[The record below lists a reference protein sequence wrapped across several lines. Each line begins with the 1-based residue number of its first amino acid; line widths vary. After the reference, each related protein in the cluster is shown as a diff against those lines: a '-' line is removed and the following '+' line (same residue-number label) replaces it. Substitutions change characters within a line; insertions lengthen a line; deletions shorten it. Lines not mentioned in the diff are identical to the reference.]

1 MTAAID
7 SYVQTCD
14 TCQRVNKKLEKPA
27 ATLHPIS
34 VDSPWHRIGIDLIGP
49 LPRTA
54 LGNIYIITC
63 TDFFTKWPEASA
75 IADKAALTVASF
87 LFKLITRHGSP
98 VIIQSDQGREFV
110 NQVNDHLFK
119 LSGVQH
125 RISAAYHPQTNGLDE
140 RFNQTLVNALTKMT
154 AEKPDEWDQYIDP
167 ILFAYRCVSMYMIS
181 IAKINVIGRY
191 RTGVYML
198 LTT

>member
-1 MTAAID
+1 M
-7 SYVQTCD
+7 
-14 TCQRVNKKLEKPA
+14 
-27 ATLHPIS
+27 
-34 VDSPWHRIGIDLIGP
+34 
-49 LPRTA
+49 
-54 LGNIYIITC
+54 YIITC

-75 IADKAALTVASF
+75 ITDKAALTVASF

-110 NQVNDHLFK
+110 NQVNDHLFE

-140 RFNQTLVNALTKMT
+140 RFNQTLINALTKMT

-167 ILFAYRCVSMYMIS
+167 CLHTGAYLC
-181 IAKINVIGRY
+181 RY
-191 RTGVYML
+191 CTGVYKL

>member
-1 MTAAID
+1 MSRHVIH
-7 SYVQTCD
+7 
-14 TCQRVNKKLEKPA
+14 VNGSTRSWINQLP
-27 ATLHPIS
+27 HIS

-49 LPRTA
+49 LPRTV

-110 NQVNDHLFK
+110 GDMIACDK
-119 LSGVQH
+119 CGDW
-125 RISAAYHPQTNGLDE
+125 YHMECVGLKRPPPKQE
-140 RFNQTLVNALTKMT
+140 QWNCNKCSV
-154 AEKPDEWDQYIDP
+154 
-167 ILFAYRCVSMYMIS
+167 
-181 IAKINVIGRY
+181 
-191 RTGVYML
+191 
-198 LTT
+198 